1 MDTHPSRAL
10 VVDDEASIRT
20 LCQSV
25 LERMGFFVEAC
36 ESGALALQILENET
50 FDLLLID
57 LRMPDIDGV
66 DVLRQIRQFTTHMAI
81 VVITG
86 HATLEDTAETT
97 LLGAQGILL
106 KPFSLNELRSVVH
119 EVLRRR
125 RDDRAAAQ
133 LVALHP
139 LIGVSEQFLNELDL
153 PRLCEHIV
161 VTAQESVQATHVLL
175 MLRNDK
181 GETADI
187 AASSGIPISTYSVFH
202 DRVARWVIA
211 HRQPLLLNRDRAMP
225 SDLEHLSWEDSLR
238 TVLSVPLTVR
248 GQVLGV
254 LYADKFGDGIA
265 FTQANQDV
273 LTLLAGQVAI
283 ALENAKL
290 YSLAQRRADRFRRL
304 NALSTALTA
313 TLDVDHIL
321 EVTAQHLRDG
331 LSMIDGRIILCDEA
345 NGFRDIGVTFG
356 LTEASVI
363 PNIPMIEHNSLTGM
377 VLHDGQPRLMR
388 VRDQSQVLAN
398 WEQQLAVDNNSTL
411 LCVALSTDQG
421 IGGIIL
427 IASPKD
433 EPFSEEDLQF
443 LVAVASPVALAIE
456 KARLHAT
463 IVRSEARYRALLK
476 HARDAVLLLDKN
488 ATSIVEVNPAA
499 VDLAGYTHD
508 RLMQLDPKQ
517 LVILPADNGAPAQ
530 FSDFIHSGIAEFEA
544 QIRTRDERTV
554 PVAVGISEV
563 VYDDQHYLLLIARDI
578 SERQRLAQQL
588 TQTEKLAGMGRLA
601 ASLAHELNNPLHGLR
616 NSLHLVLSRP
626 LDEEKRQT
634 LLHKARDEVE
644 QLISLVQ
651 RILDFYR
658 PSRDGMRPTS
668 LYEVLE
674 NVVELTLPRLQHSEI
689 VVERMWNE
697 QLPRVMGI
705 NSHLKQV
712 FLNLILNAIDAMP
725 YGGRLRIR
733 VYTQE
738 AETDAEQRQVVIEF
752 VDSGSGIAESE
763 IQKIFEPFYT
773 TRTQHTGL
781 GLAISYSIVEQHHG
795 MLSVDTTAEGT
806 VFSVVLPAL

>member
-25 LERMGFFVEAC
+25 LERMGFFVETC
-36 ESGALALQILENET
+36 ESGALALQVLANKT

-57 LRMPDIDGV
+57 LRMPDVDGV
-66 DVLRQIRQFTTHMAI
+66 DVLRQIRQFTSHMAI

-161 VTAQESVQATHVLL
+161 VTAQESVQATQVLL
-175 MLRNDK
+175 MLRNDRD
-181 GETADI
+181 ETINI
-187 AASSGIPISTYSVFH
+187 AASSGLATTSQAVFYEQ
-202 DRVARWVIA
+202 VAQWVIT
-211 HRQPLLLNRDRAMP
+211 HRRPLLLHRDQTVP
-225 SDLEHLSWEDSLR
+225 SDLESLSWEDSLQA
-238 TVLSVPLTVR
+238 VLSVPLTVR
-248 GQVLGV
+248 GEVLGV
-254 LYADKFGDGIA
+254 LYAGKFGDSVA

-313 TLDVDHIL
+313 ILDVDHIL

-331 LSMIDGRIILCDEA
+331 LSIVDGRIMLCEEA
-345 NGFRDIGVTFG
+345 DNFSGIGVTFD
-356 LTEASVI
+356 LTEAAIVPNMDVI
-363 PNIPMIEHNSLTGM
+363 ERNSLTGM
-377 VLHDGQPRLMR
+377 VLRDGQPRLMR
-388 VRDQSQVLAN
+388 VGDQPQLLAN
-398 WEQQLAVDNNSTL
+398 WEQQLAVDSDITL
-411 LCVALSTDQG
+411 LCVALATDQG

-427 IASPKD
+427 VASPKD
-433 EPFSEEDLQF
+433 EPFNDEDLQF
-443 LVAVASPVALAIE
+443 LGAVASPVALAIE
-456 KARLHAT
+456 KARLHTT
-463 IVRSEARYRALLK
+463 IARSEARYRALLN
-476 HARDAVLLLDKN
+476 HAQDAVLLLDIN
-488 ATSIVEVNPAA
+488 ATSIIEVNPAA
-499 VDLAGYTHD
+499 VNLAGYTHD
-508 RLMQLDPKQ
+508 RLIELDPKQ
-517 LVILPADNGAPAQ
+517 LVVLPADNGTPSQ
-530 FSDFIHSGIAEFEA
+530 FSDFIRSGTAEFEA
-544 QIRTRDERTV
+544 QVRTRDDRTI

-626 LDEEKRQT
+626 LEEGKRQT
-634 LLHKARDEVE
+634 LLYKARDEVE

-658 PSRDGMRPTS
+658 PSREGMRPTS

-674 NVVELTLPRLQHSEI
+674 NVVELTMPRLQHSEI
-689 VVERMWNE
+689 TVERLWNE

-705 NSHLKQV
+705 GSHLKQV

-725 YGGRLRIR
+725 YGGRLCIR
-733 VYTQE
+733 AYMQE
-738 AETDAEQRQVVIEF
+738 TENDAEQRQVVIEF
-752 VDSGSGIAESE
+752 VDSGTGIAESE

-806 VFSVVLPAL
+806 VFSVVLPAI

>member
-25 LERMGFFVEAC
+25 LERMGFFVETC
-36 ESGALALQILENET
+36 ESGALALHTLANET

-57 LRMPDIDGV
+57 LRMPDVDGV
-66 DVLRQIRQFTTHMAI
+66 DVLRQVRQFTNHMAI

-161 VTAQESVQATHVLL
+161 VTAQESVQATQVLL
-175 MLRNDK
+175 MLRNDRD
-181 GETADI
+181 ETINI
-187 AASSGIPISTYSVFH
+187 AASSGLATTSQAVLH
-202 DRVARWVIA
+202 EQVAQWVIT
-211 HRQPLLLNRDRAMP
+211 HRRPLLLHRDQTAL
-225 SDLEHLSWEDSLR
+225 SDLETLLWEDSLQA
-238 TVLSVPLTVR
+238 VLSVPLTVR
-248 GQVLGV
+248 GEVLGV
-254 LYADKFGDGIA
+254 LYAGKFGDSVA

-290 YSLAQRRADRFRRL
+290 YSLAQSRADRFRRL

-313 TLDVDHIL
+313 TLDVNHIL
-321 EVTAQHLRDG
+321 EVTAQHLYDG
-331 LSMIDGRIILCDEA
+331 LSVVDGRIMLCEEA
-345 NGFRDIGVTFG
+345 DNFIDIGVTFD
-356 LTEASVI
+356 LTETVVV
-363 PNIPMIEHNSLTGM
+363 PNMAVEHNSLTGM
-377 VLHDGQPRLMR
+377 VLRDGQPRLMR
-388 VRDQSQVLAN
+388 VGDQSHLLAH
-398 WEQQLAVDNNSTL
+398 WEKQFAVDGNITL
-411 LCVALSTDQG
+411 LCVALSTDKG
-421 IGGIIL
+421 ISGIIL
-427 IASPKD
+427 VASPKD
-433 EPFSEEDLQF
+433 EPFNDEDLQF

-456 KARLHAT
+456 KARLYTT
-463 IVRSEARYRALLK
+463 IARSEAHYRALLN
-476 HARDAVLLLDKN
+476 HAQDAVLLLDKN
-488 ATSIVEVNPAA
+488 ATSIIEVNPAA
-499 VDLAGYTHD
+499 VELAGYTHD
-508 RLMQLDPKQ
+508 KLIQLDPTQ
-517 LVILPADNGAPAQ
+517 LVVLPVDDGIPSR
-530 FSDFIHSGIAEFEA
+530 FSDFIRNGIAEFEA
-544 QIRTRDERTV
+544 QVRTRDERTI

-626 LDEEKRQT
+626 LDEGKRQT

-658 PSRDGMRPTS
+658 PSREGMRPTS

-674 NVVELTLPRLQHSEI
+674 NVVELTMPRLQHSEI

-705 NSHLKQV
+705 GSHLKQV

-725 YGGRLRIR
+725 HGGRLCIR
-733 VYTQE
+733 AYMQE
-738 AETDAEQRQVVIEF
+738 AENDADQQQVVIEF

-781 GLAISYSIVEQHHG
+781 GLAISYSIVEQHQG
-795 MLSVDTTAEGT
+795 MLSVDTTTEGT